1 MSGNDFEEKNLVD
14 ILKKDVEVKYTNLIS
29 ADEKLAKAESKL
41 KGDLIKDEKDAIIKL
56 NEALNALQRA
66 TIKSKNETKNIK
78 TFVDSMTE
86 KIKKLTKIIN
96 PEEKDESKVLEGGSI
111 STNNSIRRQIFT
123 DLKYI
128 TKYLKYKT
136 KYIVFKSKHQF
147 N

>member
-1 MSGNDFEEKNLVD
+1 MKQ
-14 ILKKDVEVKYTNLIS
+14 IIQLIE
-29 ADEKLAKAESKL
+29 ADKKLANAEFEL
-41 KGDLIKDEKDAIIKL
+41 KGDLIEDEKKAIISL
-56 NEALNALQRA
+56 NNALNALQRA

-86 KIKKLTKIIN
+86 KIKKLTEIIN
-96 PEEKDESKVLEGGSI
+96 PEAKNESKASGPTNGGSI

-136 KYIVFKSKHQF
+136 KYIVFKRKHQF